1 MLRLCEPGLKLVPR
15 RRTASPGK
23 FVSQRSGKNFVNGAF
38 VALAPRNCYPWVHVV
53 DLTCPERYRFV
64 FVLVEAFCVRVRM
77 IVRVCARAVAVYGLE
92 TSSTLFI
99 CRHVDT
105 CTRALPLS
113 CTEPTAQ
120 GKLFDWHLFIP
131 SCIFN
136 AYLTEKL

>member
-1 MLRLCEPGLKLVPR
+1 MPAPTVLAGPSLSLICYHPLLRPSL
-15 RRTASPGK
+15 
-23 FVSQRSGKNFVNGAF
+23 
-38 VALAPRNCYPWVHVV
+38 NCWR
-53 DLTCPERYRFV
+53 LRFV
-64 FVLVEAFCVRVRM
+64 FVVVEAFCVRVRM

-120 GKLFDWHLFIP
+120 GKLFDWHLFIT
-131 SCIFN
+131 SCIFH
-136 AYLTEKL
+136 AYLKEKL